1 MMGKQQDQ
9 PKLFYSGDDV
19 NLEKRVRR
27 ENPLRAI
34 KAGVDFS
41 FVRPRVAR
49 HYGRNGN
56 ELRRGVAAAPP

>member
-41 FVRPRVAR
+41 LCGPWWPDITGTTGTSRWT
-49 HYGRNGN
+49 
-56 ELRRGVAAAPP
+56 RR